1 MDVVDVDS
9 DVDASPHDRGSGVMC
24 FASASAPAL
33 PRERLELPR
42 VRAGAKHKSLNQNLK
57 QRQRCTR
64 EVRPG
69 QKLQFPSID
78 QLEHLAEDLDV
89 TRFRW
94 AEAFHR
100 NLQVRASHFAGS
112 DARDFGEV
120 SFFSEFSGS
129 GCAEAAMMSVSKVL
143 GCQEQ
148 LKLSYCA
155 DIDWHCR
162 SVLQASCQGPIHCD
176 AICRQT

>member
-1 MDVVDVDS
+1 M
-9 DVDASPHDRGSGVMC
+9 DASPDDHGSGFGVMC
-24 FASASAPAL
+24 FASASAPAHL
-33 PRERLELPR
+33 SRERLELPR
-42 VRAGAKHKSLNQNLK
+42 VRAGAKHKSLNQHVK
-57 QRQRCTR
+57 QHQRCTR
-64 EVRPG
+64 QVRQG
-69 QKLQFPSID
+69 QGLQFPSID

-89 TRFRW
+89 TRFQW

-100 NLQVRASHFAGS
+100 NLQVRATHCAGS
-112 DARDFGEV
+112 HARDFGQV
-120 SFFSEFSGS
+120 HFFSEFSGS

-155 DIDWHCR
+155 DIDSHCR
-162 SVLQASCQGPIHCD
+162 SVLQSSCQGPSHCD